1 MFAISQL
8 GMASALETLCGQAYG
23 AKQYHMLG
31 VYLQR
36 SWLILL
42 AFAVL
47 LAPTFIFSA
56 QLLIAL
62 GQTAELRLQVG
73 RVAAAR
79 PASAPVAR
87 THAGSCGSPHAA
99 ASLLRVLRQPASPAA
114 CPCEP

>member
-56 QLLIAL
+56 QLLVAL
-62 GQTAELRLQVG
+62 GQTAELSLE
-73 RVAAAR
+73 
-79 PASAPVAR
+79 
-87 THAGSCGSPHAA
+87 AG
-99 ASLLRVLRQPASPAA
+99 LVTLLEKQLRVPIQIGLWYRLL
-114 CPCEP
+114 